1 MTQELCTIYDYTHT
15 VMSTKIQAL
24 NNVISQKMV
33 ELESEKQKTKKLE
46 EEKKQLKNKLK
57 KTEEANI
64 SLIAENKRLNT
75 RLSSIQEV

>member
-1 MTQELCTIYDYTHT
+1 
-15 VMSTKIQAL
+15 MSTKIQAL